1 MDSQLKKAVTD
12 TQEEAFLELPR
23 RLDSGG
29 RPAPRIDAHEDGG
42 MFELTA
48 EVPGVPEN
56 AIDISLDVDVLTIAV
71 DKRNRNEG
79 KRRHFSER
87 AFGRFRRS
95 IQLPFAPNPDSIN
108 AAVEDGLLI
117 IRFPR
122 VKARQPHHVAVR
134 RSPMQAMGE
143 RSAIGSTWANQ
154 PPAQEEPLN
163 LTVKAK
169 TAGPPPAR

>member
-1 MDSQLKKAVTD
+1 MDSQLKNVGTD

-23 RLDSGG
+23 HLNNVG

-42 MFELTA
+42 MVELVA

-56 AIDISLDVDVLTIAV
+56 AIDISLEVDVLTIQV
-71 DKRNRNEG
+71 DKRDRNEG

-95 IQLPFAPNPDSIN
+95 IKLPFAPNPDTIN

-117 IRFPR
+117 IRFQR
-122 VKARQPHHVAVR
+122 VRPHEPHQIAVR
-134 RSPMQAMGE
+134 RSPLAAMGE
-143 RSAIGSTWANQ
+143 RGAIGSNWENQ
-154 PPAQEEPLN
+154 SAAAEEPLI
-163 LTVKAK
+163 LTVKAG
-169 TAGPPPAR
+169 TAEPR